1 MRKKMKNKKVK
12 LTITVSPE
20 VIREF
25 KEKCVRERRSV
36 SKMID
41 AFMSYDV
48 KSQISTNKILSVL

>member
-1 MRKKMKNKKVK
+1 MKNKKVK

-20 VIREF
+20 VIRMF

-48 KSQISTNKILSVL
+48 KSQISTNKILSLL

>member
-1 MRKKMKNKKVK
+1 MKNKKVK

-25 KEKCVRERRSV
+25 KEKCIRERRSV

-48 KSQISTNKILSVL
+48 KSQISTNKILSLI

>member
-1 MRKKMKNKKVK
+1 MKNKKIK

-48 KSQISTNKILSVL
+48 KSQISTNKILSLL

>member
-1 MRKKMKNKKVK
+1 MREKMKNKKVK

-20 VIREF
+20 VISEF

>member
-1 MRKKMKNKKVK
+1 MKNKKVK

-25 KEKCVRERRSV
+25 KEKCIRERRSV

-48 KSQISTNKILSVL
+48 KSQISTNKILSLL

>member
-1 MRKKMKNKKVK
+1 MKNKKIK

-25 KEKCVRERRSV
+25 KKKCVRERRSV

-48 KSQISTNKILSVL
+48 KSKISTDKILSQV

>member
-1 MRKKMKNKKVK
+1 MKNKKVK

-48 KSQISTNKILSVL
+48 KSKISTDKILSQVQI

>member
-1 MRKKMKNKKVK
+1 MKNKKVK

-25 KEKCVRERRSV
+25 KAKCVRERRSV

-48 KSQISTNKILSVL
+48 KSKISTDKILSII

>member
-1 MRKKMKNKKVK
+1 MKNKKVK

-25 KEKCVRERRSV
+25 KEKCVKERRSV

-48 KSQISTNKILSVL
+48 KSQISTNKILSLL

>member
-1 MRKKMKNKKVK
+1 MKNKKVK

-48 KSQISTNKILSVL
+48 KSQISTRKMLSLI